1 LLAICILY
9 YFFVPSGGSVYKRQK
24 FAVTGEENMDVLRI
38 ISLASWL
45 LMALALLGLVLRGA
59 FSSLQP
65 LAIMLETISVA
76 LLLWARLTFGQRSF
90 HAGANPTA
98 GGLVTTGPYRYIRH
112 PIYSAVCLFGWTGI
126 LMHWSLLNVLLGALL
141 LAGAVG
147 RMLCE
152 ERLIIEV
159 YPEYREYALAT
170 KRMVPFIF

>member
-1 LLAICILY
+1 
-9 YFFVPSGGSVYKRQK
+9 
-24 FAVTGEENMDVLRI
+24 MDVLRI

-65 LAIMLETISVA
+65 VAIMLEISAVA
-76 LLLWARLTFGQRSF
+76 LLLWARLTFGKRSF
-90 HAGANPTA
+90 HAAANPTA
-98 GGLVTTGPYRYIRH
+98 GGLVTTGPYRFIRH

-126 LMHWSLLNVLLGALL
+126 LMHWSLINVLLGVLL

-152 ERLIIEV
+152 ERLLIEA